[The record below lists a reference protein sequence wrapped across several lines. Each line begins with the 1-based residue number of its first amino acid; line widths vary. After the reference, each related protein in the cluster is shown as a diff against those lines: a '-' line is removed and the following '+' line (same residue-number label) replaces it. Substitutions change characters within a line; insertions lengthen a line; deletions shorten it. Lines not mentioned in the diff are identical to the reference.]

1 VDTSE
6 FIAGFRMPDD
16 MYTASL
22 VTMMDAD
29 DNGHIT
35 FHEMVRGVP
44 HPPSTLRTL
53 KLKPC

>member
-44 HPPSTLRTL
+44 HPPSTLRSL